1 MMCHGRA
8 DGFGLRGL
16 RTLALL
22 LGAALLCGCGAAV
35 PAQRAADPSTSI
47 ASGANETSS
56 PAVADTTEPGT
67 PLVSAAEREARK
79 RAEAQEFAPR
89 GGPVRG
95 ADVSYPNCPKGMGIP
110 QRQTQDLPMP
120 LPVAEF
126 VVIGLT
132 NGPAYFPNPCLA
144 DQVAWAKQRKMM
156 VAAYSVLSFPD
167 ERQLEAYGAAGP
179 YDASTRLG
187 RLRNA
192 GYAQALFTMSWMQS
206 AGLETP
212 VIWLDIEPVSDWE
225 WTSDA
230 GANFAVIQGAM
241 TGYRK
246 AGLRLGLYSVPTY
259 WDSIAG
265 GRTLGL
271 PEWRSAGQTSRARA
285 MSRCRDPEASLQGG
299 PAILAQW
306 WDATGRDHDLTCP
319 GVAASL
325 SEWFHQY

>member
-1 MMCHGRA
+1 M
-8 DGFGLRGL
+8 

-22 LGAALLCGCGAAV
+22 LGAALLCGCGAAG
-35 PAQRAADPSTSI
+35 PDERAADPSTPT
-47 ASGANETSS
+47 ASGADEKSS
-56 PAVADTTEPGT
+56 PADADSTEPGN

-79 RAEAQEFAPR
+79 LGQAQELSPR
-89 GGPVRG
+89 DGLVLG
-95 ADVSYPNCPKGMGIP
+95 ADISYPNCPKGIGIP
-110 QRQTQDLPMP
+110 QRETKGLPKP
-120 LPVAEF
+120 LPDAEF

-167 ERQLEAYGAAGP
+167 DRQLRAYGAAGP
-179 YDASTRLG
+179 YDGSARLG

-192 GYAQALFTMSWMQS
+192 GYAQALFNMSSLQS

-212 VIWLDIEPVSDWE
+212 VIWLDIEPVSGWE
-225 WTSDA
+225 WTRDT

-241 TGYRK
+241 KGYRE
-246 AGLRLGLYSVPTY
+246 AGFRLGLYSVPRY

-271 PEWRSAGQTSRARA
+271 PEWRSAGETSRARA
-285 MSRCRDPEASLQGG
+285 VSRCRDPEASLQGG

-306 WDATGRDHDLTCP
+306 WDAERDHDVTCP